1 MSAPDDRPC
10 RTPEMQAWIDEQRKH
25 FPPEWI
31 DSVIRDMRMYER
43 INRERAARTEAGE
56 AA

>member
-1 MSAPDDRPC
+1 
-10 RTPEMQAWIDEQRKH
+10 MQAWIDEQRKH